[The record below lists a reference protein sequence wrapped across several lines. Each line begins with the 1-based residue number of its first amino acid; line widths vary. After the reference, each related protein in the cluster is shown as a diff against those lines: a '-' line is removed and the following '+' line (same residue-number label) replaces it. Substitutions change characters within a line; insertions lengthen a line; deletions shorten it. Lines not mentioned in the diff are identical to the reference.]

1 MNVPQQLQNA
11 WNFIKELK
19 LDQAKQ
25 ELDAT
30 VPYAFEHPEL
40 LGGLKSITFWKE
52 RCEIMKD
59 LSEPLV
65 QTEYFLNQ
73 WQIYL
78 EFAKKMQ
85 IQSENCLYSFKFYV
99 FSTLLSILQHEI
111 EKTNTTEPILFLK
124 AGICHKSL
132 GNYLESKSYLEIAS
146 SQLQENP
153 ELLFHLA
160 DVYALLDES
169 IRAKVLF
176 REAFYIDPRKA
187 DPFLL
192 ESELFQRIFH
202 YVMEKFNNVPQ
213 CLDWLPVYGVI
224 MGILTVKR
232 ELRAVEYGKL
242 RQSIYSLE
250 RELSHEPSKRK
261 IIEPLLLFKYFW
273 LIDHFVTTDE
283 GQAKIDEV
291 LLKIKS
297 LNPDIHQLYTK

>member
-11 WNFIKELK
+11 WNLIKELN
-19 LDQAKQ
+19 LEQAKR
-25 ELDAT
+25 ELDAA

-40 LGGLKSITFWKE
+40 LGGLKSITFWNE
-52 RCEIMKD
+52 RHEIMMQQA
-59 LSEPLV
+59 EPLV

-78 EFAKKMQ
+78 EFVKKMQ
-85 IQSENCLYSFKFYV
+85 IQSDNCLYAFKIFV
-99 FSTLLSILQHEI
+99 FSKVLHILQKEI
-111 EKTNTTEPILFLK
+111 DQTNSREPLFYLK

-132 GNYLESKSYLEIAS
+132 GNYLDAKGYLEIAS
-146 SQLQENP
+146 SHIQDSA

-160 DVYALLDES
+160 DAYALLDES
-169 IRAKVLF
+169 VRAKVLF

-187 DPFLL
+187 EPYLL

-202 YVMEKFNNVPQ
+202 YVLQKYSQ
-213 CLDWLPVYGVI
+213 LHHCLDWLPVYGVI

-242 RQSIYSLE
+242 RQSIYTIE
-250 RELSHEPSKRK
+250 RELSHEPNKRSHL
-261 IIEPLLLFKYFW
+261 EPLLLYKYFW
-273 LIDHFVTTDE
+273 LIDHLVSTNE